1 MKKNAFDMKHMQQ
14 ALRVSKKITK
24 KSTLL
29 KRRETQLNSAF
40 RNLMN
45 EYDAPDVAT
54 CSSTPKRTPLRPVRL
69 GKTARIRQVSNLS
82 AALQRCSTR
91 DAKDNRSE

>member
-1 MKKNAFDMKHMQQ
+1 MEA
-14 ALRVSKKITK
+14 ALRVTKKITK

-29 KRRETQLNSAF
+29 KKRETQLNASF

-45 EYDAPDVAT
+45 EYDAQYVAT
-54 CSSTPKRTPLRPVRL
+54 SSSKPPNPKPSKRTPLRPVRL

-82 AALQRCSTR
+82 AALQKCSTR
-91 DAKDNRSE
+91 DKNNRSE